1 MVNYLVMFTLP
12 HHQYPAVRYILTHL
26 VNWAFGP
33 KSGFKIK
40 CRDRAGF
47 GLQNE
52 TRAQLC
58 SAVSDLEPRRLVEEM
73 PTTSG
78 EYRLAFS
85 TSPCSFP
92 SSSVVFQFPITVL
105 TCDEIAVYT

>member
-1 MVNYLVMFTLP
+1 MFTLP
-12 HHQYPAVRYILTHL
+12 NRQYPTVGYILTL
-26 VNWAFGP
+26 SVNWAFGP